1 MLPKKDQLSAEKLIF
16 YVKIRTIIPFL
27 LWMYL
32 LLFAVTFSNIAASFA
47 GCSSMD
53 VTVANNINALNG
65 TTVKIPCIFTSC
77 YKIDTTKFA
86 MNWTY
91 QETLN
96 DTEEMVK

>member
-1 MLPKKDQLSAEKLIF
+1 MCFNPDCTDI
-16 YVKIRTIIPFL
+16 
-27 LWMYL
+27 L
-32 LLFAVTFSNIAASFA
+32 LLFVLAVVCNPLLFLLV

-53 VTVANNINALNG
+53 VLVANYINALNG
-65 TTVKIPCIFTSC
+65 TTVKIPCTFTSC
-77 YKIDTTKFA
+77 YKMDITKFS